1 MEWIAC
7 HEDMAVVKRG
17 CQPPRSYYIPFD
29 RPVAADE
36 KRENSALF
44 HSLCGE
50 WGFRYFASFS
60 SFERQL
66 RDEGLPPAETS
77 IAVPSNWQLAK
88 ADMPGIDRPQYTNIA
103 YPIPFDPPYVPVE
116 NPTGLY
122 TRSFPGGCGRDG
134 APTSY
139 WKGWTP
145 RFTCSSTGNYPDTVK
160 FPIPRR
166 NSTLPPTCGGENQ
179 IHAAVLK
186 WCKGT
191 YLDDQDKIRLSG
203 IFRDVYLLDRPE
215 GHLADYT
222 VRTCLRPGERRRCCW
237 ISRARSREGAC
248 VRLLD
253 PAGAMLAEQTPDG
266 MGRCVFTV
274 DHPRLWNAEE
284 PVLYT
289 LQIEAAG
296 EYISEAVGLREIRI
310 EGGEFRLNGSP
321 VRFRGVNRHDSDPVT
336 GYAVTEEAME
346 RDLRLM
352 KAHHINAVR
361 TSHYPNDPRFYEM
374 CDRLGFY
381 VIDEADLECHG
392 VTMTGLG
399 RYEEGF
405 DRLAD
410 DPAWRE
416 LFLER
421 QVALV
426 ERDKKP
432 SLRGDVV
439 HGQRKR
445 LGLQF

>member
-122 TRSFPGGCGRDG
+122 TRSFSWRVREGRRAYLVLEGVDAAFYLFVNG
-134 APTSY
+134 ELSGYSEIPHSMAEFDI
-139 WKGWTP
+139 TP
-145 RFTCSSTGNYPDTVK
+145 YLRE
-160 FPIPRR
+160 
-166 NSTLPPTCGGENQ
+166 GENQ

-222 VRTCLRPGERRRCCW
+222 VRTCLRPGGTAEVLLD
-237 ISRARSREGAC
+237 IPGSVPEGAC

-310 EGGEFRLNGSP
+310 EGVSSGLTAPRCVSAGS
-321 VRFRGVNRHDSDPVT
+321 T
-336 GYAVTEEAME
+336 G
-346 RDLRLM
+346 
-352 KAHHINAVR
+352 
-361 TSHYPNDPRFYEM
+361 
-374 CDRLGFY
+374 
-381 VIDEADLECHG
+381 
-392 VTMTGLG
+392 MT
-399 RYEEGF
+399 
-405 DRLAD
+405 AI
-410 DPAWRE
+410 P
-416 LFLER
+416 
-421 QVALV
+421 
-426 ERDKKP
+426 
-432 SLRGDVV
+432 
-439 HGQRKR
+439 
-445 LGLQF
+445 

>member
-122 TRSFPGGCGRDG
+122 TRSFSWRVREGRRAYLVLEGVDAAFYLFVNG
-134 APTSY
+134 EFAGYSEIPHSTAEFDI
-139 WKGWTP
+139 TP
-145 RFTCSSTGNYPDTVK
+145 YLRE
-160 FPIPRR
+160 
-166 NSTLPPTCGGENQ
+166 GENQ

-222 VRTCLRPGERRRCCW
+222 VRTCLRSGGTAEVLLDIPG
-237 ISRARSREGAC
+237 SVPEGAC

-253 PAGAMLAEQTPDG
+253 PAGAMLAEQTPGWDG
-266 MGRCVFTV
+266 AVCLHGGTSPPVECGGAGFVHAANRSRRGIHLRGGR
-274 DHPRLWNAEE
+274 
-284 PVLYT
+284 
-289 LQIEAAG
+289 AAG
-296 EYISEAVGLREIRI
+296 D
-310 EGGEFRLNGSP
+310 P
-321 VRFRGVNRHDSDPVT
+321 DRGR
-336 GYAVTEEAME
+336 
-346 RDLRLM
+346 
-352 KAHHINAVR
+352 
-361 TSHYPNDPRFYEM
+361 
-374 CDRLGFY
+374 
-381 VIDEADLECHG
+381 
-392 VTMTGLG
+392 
-399 RYEEGF
+399 
-405 DRLAD
+405 
-410 DPAWRE
+410 
-416 LFLER
+416 
-421 QVALV
+421 
-426 ERDKKP
+426 
-432 SLRGDVV
+432 
-439 HGQRKR
+439 
-445 LGLQF
+445 

>member
-122 TRSFPGGCGRDG
+122 TRSFSWRVREGRRAYLVLEGVDAAFYLFVNG
-134 APTSY
+134 ELSGYSEIPHSMAEFDI
-139 WKGWTP
+139 TP
-145 RFTCSSTGNYPDTVK
+145 YLRE
-160 FPIPRR
+160 
-166 NSTLPPTCGGENQ
+166 GENQ

-222 VRTCLRPGERRRCCW
+222 VRTCLRPGGTAEVLLD
-237 ISRARSREGAC
+237 IPGSVPEGAC

-253 PAGAMLAEQTPDG
+253 PAGP
-266 MGRCVFTV
+266 
-274 DHPRLWNAEE
+274 
-284 PVLYT
+284 T
-289 LQIEAAG
+289 LHRT
-296 EYISEAVGLREIRI
+296 SIRI
-310 EGGEFRLNGSP
+310 MGAS
-321 VRFRGVNRHDSDPVT
+321 
-336 GYAVTEEAME
+336 
-346 RDLRLM
+346 
-352 KAHHINAVR
+352 I
-361 TSHYPNDPRFYEM
+361 
-374 CDRLGFY
+374 
-381 VIDEADLECHG
+381 
-392 VTMTGLG
+392 
-399 RYEEGF
+399 
-405 DRLAD
+405 
-410 DPAWRE
+410 
-416 LFLER
+416 
-421 QVALV
+421 
-426 ERDKKP
+426 
-432 SLRGDVV
+432 
-439 HGQRKR
+439 
-445 LGLQF
+445 